1 MIFKTIYVDRTFEAG
16 VVVGS
21 LTAFLSHAE
30 AGELIVSGDLSDKME
45 VEIRVFNP
53 LVMSYVEDKLAAF
66 V

>member
-1 MIFKTIYVDRTFEAG
+1 MIYKTIYVDRTFEAG

-21 LTAFLSHAE
+21 LRAFLAHAA

-53 LVMSYVEDKLAAF
+53 RILAYAEDKLAAY